1 MAYILRLPLSQIL
14 VVIISVVAAS
24 AVIAATGYNIIYVFT
39 ELVYGAFGTPYYFS
53 ETIARATPLI
63 LTGLAFTVAIKGG
76 YWNIGGEGQ
85 AWVGAMFA
93 VTIGIFADL
102 PFPLH
107 AIVAAL
113 GALVGGALWGFI
125 PGVLKAKLEV
135 NEVLTTL
142 MMNYVAYWLAY
153 YVINWPLK
161 DRTIYAQ
168 QTYFIKSSAIFP
180 PLAAG
185 LRAHSFLIVA
195 LICAIVA
202 QLILSRTRFGQEIL
216 SLGSNLA
223 AARSGGVNVGRT
235 YTKISL
241 VSGALAGLAGGSEVL
256 GFMHNLDIF
265 KLAGLG
271 YLGIGVSVL
280 GVNAIGAIFAAV
292 FVGALVSGADNLQR
306 ALGLRVSDA
315 AVNVFTG
322 TAIMC
327 ALLVPAMLIRLQR
340 VWKLRGKKRVRT

>member
-1 MAYILRLPLSQIL
+1 MSTLSPH
-14 VVIISVVAAS
+14 
-24 AVIAATGYNIIYVFT
+24 GC
-39 ELVYGAFGTPYYFS
+39 G
-53 ETIARATPLI
+53 
-63 LTGLAFTVAIKGG
+63 
-76 YWNIGGEGQ
+76 W
-85 AWVGAMFA
+85 
-93 VTIGIFADL
+93 
-102 PFPLH
+102 
-107 AIVAAL
+107 
-113 GALVGGALWGFI
+113 
-125 PGVLKAKLEV
+125 
-135 NEVLTTL
+135 
-142 MMNYVAYWLAY
+142 
-153 YVINWPLK
+153 
-161 DRTIYAQ
+161 
-168 QTYFIKSSAIFP
+168 
-180 PLAAG
+180 
-185 LRAHSFLIVA
+185 
-195 LICAIVA
+195 
-202 QLILSRTRFGQEIL
+202 
-216 SLGSNLA
+216 
-223 AARSGGVNVGRT
+223 
-235 YTKISL
+235 

>member
-1 MAYILRLPLSQIL
+1 MRLPISQVI
-14 VVIISVVAAS
+14 VVIISIVVAS
-24 AVIAATGYNIIYVFT
+24 AVIAVTGFNIIFVLT
-39 ELVYGAFGTPYYFS
+39 QLVYGAFGTPYYFS

-85 AWVGAMFA
+85 AWVGALFA
-93 VTIGIFADL
+93 ATIGIFLNL

-113 GALVGGALWGFI
+113 GALVGGALWGLI

-142 MMNYVAYWLAY
+142 MMNYVAYWIAY

-161 DRTIYAQ
+161 DQTVYAQ

-180 PLAAG
+180 PLVTG

-195 LICAIVA
+195 LLGAIVA
-202 QLILSRTRFGQEIL
+202 QLILSRTRFGHEIL

-223 AARSGGVNVGRT
+223 AARSGGVNVPRT
-235 YTKISL
+235 YIKISL

-265 KLAGLG
+265 KLSGLG

-292 FVGALVSGADNLQR
+292 FVGALISGADNMQR

-322 TAIMC
+322 TTIMC
-327 ALLVPAMLIRLQR
+327 ALLVPALLVRLYR
-340 VWKLRGKKRVRT
+340 IWKSRGKKLVRT